1 MWYFE
6 SLLSFYGFPYENFKL
21 IYFEIVEVH
30 YIYQIYIQYWIPSVL
45 KLLDLAHLKNKDRN
59 PLSKESAK

>member
-1 MWYFE
+1 MWYLD
-6 SLLSFYGFPYENFKL
+6 SLLSFYGFSYENFKL

-45 KLLDLAHLKNKDRN
+45 KLLNLADLKNKDRN